1 MERIKFI
8 EYKGKK
14 ILYTDV
20 SNANIEE
27 AYKIIKEQQKIIFT
41 FPENS
46 LLTVANFKNCEVT
59 PKATHDLKEIVLQN
73 KPYVKATAV
82 IGIGG
87 IKRIM
92 LNAVSKFSGRKF
104 YVCDKLEDALE
115 WLVNQ
120 E

>member
-1 MERIKFI
+1 MERIRFI

-20 SNANIEE
+20 SNAKIEE
-27 AYKIIKEQQKIIFT
+27 AYKIMQEQQKIIFT

-46 LLTVANFKNCEVT
+46 LLIVINFENCEVT
-59 PKATHDLKEIVLQN
+59 PKATYDLKEIVLQN
-73 KPYVKATAV
+73 KPYVKAAAV

-87 IKRIM
+87 VKKII
-92 LNAVSKFSGRKF
+92 LNAVSKFAGRNF

-115 WLVNQ
+115 WLVKQ